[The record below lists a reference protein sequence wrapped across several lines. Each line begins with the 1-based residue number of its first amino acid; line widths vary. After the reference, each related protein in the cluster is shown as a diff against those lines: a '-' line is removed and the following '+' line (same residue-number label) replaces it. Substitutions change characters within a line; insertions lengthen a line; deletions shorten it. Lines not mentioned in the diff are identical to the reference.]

1 MTLIK
6 VVYCVRGVL
15 KIPRRLPAVLAFAV
29 AFPSHK
35 EFESFTKHA
44 CITHMVN
51 LVFLFTFNLH
61 WLGRWWE
68 KPVDFVASVRR
79 KTVDVKNVVQF

>member
-1 MTLIK
+1 MMLIK
-6 VVYCVRGVL
+6 VVYCMRGIL
-15 KIPRRLPAVLAFAV
+15 KIFCRLSAVVTFIV

-35 EFESFTKHA
+35 EFEGFTEHA
-44 CITHMVN
+44 CIMHMVY

-61 WLGRWWE
+61 WLRRWWE
-68 KPVDFVASVRR
+68 KPVDFIASVRR